1 MRKKGASWK
10 RVVLTILAVVFGVIL
25 ALMIGATIF
34 LNAMLNKIQRV
45 DKVLPTLSLSEIESI
60 ENETDPDLPEDYEE
74 LDPNDVT
81 MPSEDAE
88 LIENE
93 DHIINILL
101 IGQDNFGGIRSR
113 SDSMILCTVNTEEKT
128 LLMTSFL
135 RDMYIDIPDYNGKS
149 YQDNRL
155 NTCYM
160 YGGSGLLCEALK
172 QNFGVQVDHT
182 IEVDFSRFAS
192 IVNVMGGVGIEL
204 TAAEANH
211 LEDGL
216 VPGYNVLNG
225 SQALAYARIRALD
238 SDFGRT
244 NRQRKV
250 INALLD
256 KARDMDLNQKK
267 GLIDTVFP
275 LVSTDMTNAEII
287 TYAITFFP
295 ILKDLQVTSQAIP
308 AQGTY
313 RSAYVRGMA
322 VLLPDYEANRKILQD
337 TLK

>member
-1 MRKKGASWK
+1 MRKKKTSWQ
-10 RVVLTILAVVFGVIL
+10 RTVLTVLAVVFGVIL

-34 LNAMLNKIQRV
+34 INAMLNKIPRV
-45 DKVLPTLSLSEIESI
+45 DKVESTLSLSEIESI
-60 ENETDPDLPEDYEE
+60 ANETDPDLPDDYEE
-74 LDPNDVT
+74 MDPDDVT

-88 LIENE
+88 LIEKE

-101 IGQDNFGGIRSR
+101 IGQDNYGGVRSR
-113 SDSMILCTVNTEEKT
+113 SDSMILCTVNLDQKT

-135 RDMYIDIPDYNGKS
+135 RDMYIDIPEYNGKS
-149 YQDNRL
+149 YEDNRL

-204 TAAEANH
+204 TTAEANH
-211 LEDGL
+211 LKNGA

-225 SQALAYARIRALD
+225 SQALAYARIRKLD

-250 INALLD
+250 IEALLG
-256 KARDMDLNQKK
+256 KVKDMDLNQIKD
-267 GLIDTVFP
+267 LINTVFP

-295 ILKDLQVTSQAIP
+295 ILKDIKVTSQAIP

-313 RSAYVRGMA
+313 RSAYIRGMA
-322 VLLPDYEANRKILQD
+322 VLLPDFEANRKILQE

>member
-1 MRKKGASWK
+1 MRKKKTSWQ
-10 RVVLTILAVVFGVIL
+10 RTVLTVLAVVFGVIL

-34 LNAMLNKIQRV
+34 INAMLNKIPRV
-45 DKVLPTLSLSEIESI
+45 DKVESTLSLSEIESI
-60 ENETDPDLPEDYEE
+60 ANETDPDLPDDYEE
-74 LDPNDVT
+74 MDPDDVT

-88 LIENE
+88 LIEKE

-101 IGQDNFGGIRSR
+101 IGQDNYGGIRSR
-113 SDSMILCTVNTEEKT
+113 SDSMILCTVNLDQKT

-135 RDMYIDIPDYNGKS
+135 RDMYIDIPEYNGKS
-149 YQDNRL
+149 YEDNRL

-172 QNFGVQVDHT
+172 LNFGVQVDHT

-204 TAAEANH
+204 TTAEANH
-211 LEDGL
+211 LKNGA

-225 SQALAYARIRALD
+225 SQALAYARIRKLD

-250 INALLD
+250 IEALLG
-256 KARDMDLNQKK
+256 KVKDMDLNQIKD
-267 GLIDTVFP
+267 LINTVFP

-295 ILKDLQVTSQAIP
+295 ILKDLQITSQAIP

-313 RSAYVRGMA
+313 RSAYIRGMA
-322 VLLPDYEANRKILQD
+322 VILPDYEANRKILQE

>member
-1 MRKKGASWK
+1 MNNRKSSWK
-10 RVVLTILAVVFGVIL
+10 RVVLTILAVVFGIIL

-34 LNAMLNKIQRV
+34 INAMLNKIPRV
-45 DKVLPTLSLSEIESI
+45 DKVDSTLSLAEIESI
-60 ENETDPDLPEDYEE
+60 ENETDPDLPDDYEE
-74 LDPNDVT
+74 MDPNDVT

-88 LIENE
+88 LIEKE

-101 IGQDNFGGIRSR
+101 IGQDNYGGVRSR
-113 SDSMILCTVNTEEKT
+113 SDSMILCTVNLDQKT

-135 RDMYIDIPDYNGKS
+135 RDMYIDIPEYNGKS
-149 YQDNRL
+149 YEDNRL

-204 TAAEANH
+204 TTAEANH
-211 LEDGL
+211 LKNGA

-225 SQALAYARIRALD
+225 SQALAYARIRKLD

-250 INALLD
+250 IEALLG
-256 KARDMDLNQKK
+256 KVKDMDLNQIKD
-267 GLIDTVFP
+267 LINTVFP

-295 ILKDLQVTSQAIP
+295 ILKDIKVTSQAIP

-313 RSAYVRGMA
+313 RSAYIRGMA
-322 VLLPDYEANRKILQD
+322 VLLPDFEANRKILQE

>member
-1 MRKKGASWK
+1 MNNRKSSWK
-10 RVVLTILAVVFGVIL
+10 RVVLTILAVVFGIIL

-34 LNAMLNKIQRV
+34 INAMLNKIPRV
-45 DKVLPTLSLSEIESI
+45 DKVDSTLSLAEIESI
-60 ENETDPDLPEDYEE
+60 ENETDPDLPDDYEE
-74 LDPNDVT
+74 MDSNDVT

-88 LIENE
+88 LIEKE

-101 IGQDNFGGIRSR
+101 IGQDNYGGVRSR
-113 SDSMILCTVNTEEKT
+113 SDSMILCTVNLDQKT

-135 RDMYIDIPDYNGKS
+135 RDMYIDIPEYNGKS
-149 YQDNRL
+149 YEDNRL

-204 TAAEANH
+204 TTAEANH
-211 LEDGL
+211 LKNGA

-225 SQALAYARIRALD
+225 SQALAYARIRKLD

-250 INALLD
+250 IEALLG
-256 KARDMDLNQKK
+256 KVKDMDLNQIKD
-267 GLIDTVFP
+267 LINTVFP

-295 ILKDLQVTSQAIP
+295 ILKDIKVTSQAIP

-313 RSAYVRGMA
+313 RSAYIRGMA
-322 VLLPDYEANRKILQD
+322 VLLPDFEANRKILQE